1 MKKILF
7 TLILAGIL
15 TSCGDKKKDY
25 LVKIKTSYGDMTVLL
40 YDETPLHKKNF
51 LELAKAGKF
60 DSTIFHR
67 VMKDFMIQGGNFY
80 EKEGTNEPEEARIPA
95 NFVEGFYHTKGTLAA
110 ARQPD
115 NVNPDKKSSSCQFY
129 IVDGTPW
136 EMMSTDI
143 NTLYAKMTELLQD
156 PANSELMEEYQAVYA
171 KRDNNAIM
179 EFLVSKKSMVEEKFG
194 ISVSIDPKTGNN
206 DAYKDLGGAPHL
218 DGEYTIFGKVVE
230 GMDVID
236 KIAAVKVGRANRP
249 VNPVPMTMEIVEMKK
264 KDITEQYGY
273 VYQD

>member
-1 MKKILF
+1 MKKVLF
-7 TLILAGIL
+7 TFLLVGLL

-25 LVKIKTSYGDMTVLL
+25 LVKIKTSFGDMTVLL
-40 YDETPLHKKNF
+40 YDETPVHKKNF
-51 LELAKAGKF
+51 LELAKAGRF

-115 NVNPDKKSSSCQFY
+115 NVNPEKKSSSCQFY

-143 NTLYAKMTELLQD
+143 NALYAKMTELLQD
-156 PANSELMEEYQAVYA
+156 PSNSELMEEYQAVYA
-171 KRDNNAIM
+171 KRDNKAIM
-179 EFLVSKKSMVEEKFG
+179 DFLISKKEMVEKKFG

-206 DAYKDLGGAPHL
+206 EAYKELGGAPHL

-236 KIAAVKVGRANRP
+236 KIADVRVGRANRP
-249 VNPVPMTMEIVEMKK
+249 VNPVPMTMEVIEMKK

-273 VYQD
+273 TYKD